1 MKEGN
6 MNKLERD
13 PSLTMDVKNEEVEA
27 ALLEYGKN
35 NTHENLGALLSK
47 FRNARV
53 LVPAEVNEKN
63 QPYPCALKNN
73 EEELFVPIYTSKEQI
88 PSEPKSAA
96 ILNLSFLAVVKMA
109 ANQEMKVSGIAVN
122 PFSHNMILKRT
133 LIQRIMEV
141 EEKGAQTK
149 KLELTPEQYVVFE
162 KIQFQRGFLPKIF
175 FENPEKTMEKILEEK
190 ENYIDALFEEAF
202 REQRMYPYLP
212 EDFSV
217 MVMNVSEELTVVRVD
232 YPNRDMGEGVS
243 VRTYLAWNKAT
254 ETARYFMIES
264 VKPEEFVICEVDKE
278 LNRIDHGPAPVEG
291 AELQFVID
299 RL

>member
-6 MNKLERD
+6 KNKLERD

-35 NTHENLGALLSK
+35 NTPENLGALLSK

-88 PSEPKSAA
+88 PREPKSAA

-122 PFSHNMILKRT
+122 PFTHNMILKRA

-162 KIQFQRGFLPKIF
+162 KIQFQRGFLPKTF
-175 FENPEKTMEKILEEK
+175 FENPEQTMERILEEK
-190 ENYIDALFEEAF
+190 ENCIDALFEEAF

-217 MVMNVSEELTVVRVD
+217 MIMNVSEELTVVRVD

-243 VRTYLAWNKAT
+243 IRTYLAWNKAT
-254 ETARYFMIES
+254 EAGKYFMIES
-264 VKPEEFVICEVDKE
+264 VKPEEFVICEVDKD

-299 RL
+299 NL